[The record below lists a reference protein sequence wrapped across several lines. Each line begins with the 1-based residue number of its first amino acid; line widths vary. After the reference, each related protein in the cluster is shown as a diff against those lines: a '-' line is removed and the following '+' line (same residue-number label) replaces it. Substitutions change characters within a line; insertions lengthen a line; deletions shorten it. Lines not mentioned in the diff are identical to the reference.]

1 MILQPA
7 VQFISYG
14 SFLLHKLIYF
24 YQGHTMSAIPQQIL
38 DRQKSAINTFV
49 AVQGSIFGGFEKL
62 VDLNMKV
69 IKASLGEAAEQSQQ
83 VSELK
88 DPQEA
93 VAFVS
98 SLAQPNAEKAIAY
111 TKNVYDILSNVS
123 NELIKLTET
132 QVAEG
137 QQQIAETIDQLA
149 KNAPT
154 GSESAVAL
162 LKSSLATANTAY
174 DSLNKAAKQAVE
186 VAESNLTA
194 ATNATIKATESA
206 TAATTAAANN
216 VANAAKT
223 AQRSGGRN

>member
-1 MILQPA
+1 
-7 VQFISYG
+7 
-14 SFLLHKLIYF
+14 
-24 YQGHTMSAIPQQIL
+24 MSAIPQQIL

-62 VDLNMKV
+62 VDLNMQV

-83 VSELK
+83 VSALK

-98 SLAQPNAEKAIAY
+98 ALAQPNAEKAVAY
-111 TKNVYDILSNVS
+111 TKNVYDIFSNLS

-132 QVAEG
+132 QVSEG

-186 VAESNLTA
+186 VAEGNLAA
-194 ATNATIKATESA
+194 ATSATIKATESA

-216 VANAAKT
+216 VANASKT
-223 AQRSGGRN
+223 ATRRN

>member
-1 MILQPA
+1 
-7 VQFISYG
+7 
-14 SFLLHKLIYF
+14 
-24 YQGHTMSAIPQQIL
+24 MSAIPQQIL
-38 DRQKSAINTFV
+38 DRQKSAVNTFV

-83 VSELK
+83 VSALK

-98 SLAQPNAEKAIAY
+98 AMAQPNAEKAVAY
-111 TKNVYDILSNVS
+111 TKNVYDIFSNLS

-137 QQQIAETIDQLA
+137 QQQIAESIDQLA

-186 VAESNLTA
+186 VAEGNLAA

-223 AQRSGGRN
+223 AARAGGRN

>member
-1 MILQPA
+1 
-7 VQFISYG
+7 
-14 SFLLHKLIYF
+14 
-24 YQGHTMSAIPQQIL
+24 MSAIPQQIL
-38 DRQKSAINTFV
+38 DRQKSAVNTFV

-62 VDLNMKV
+62 VDLNLKV

-83 VSELK
+83 VSALK

-98 SLAQPNAEKAIAY
+98 AMAQPNAEKAVAY
-111 TKNVYDILSNVS
+111 TKNVYDIFSNLS

-137 QQQIAETIDQLA
+137 QQQIAESIDQLA

-186 VAESNLTA
+186 VAEGNLAA

-223 AQRSGGRN
+223 AARAGGRN